1 MANSLDTFFSAWDM
15 DSDVDRAAANA
26 SAYATDGKEMV
37 QHGQYFV
44 DLDGDKI
51 SPMVGFVGTGAP
63 E

>member
-1 MANSLDTFFSAWDM
+1 M

-37 QHGQYFV
+37 QQGQYFV

-51 SPMVGFVGTGAP
+51 NPMVGFVGTGAP